1 MLLLLV
7 IAIFD
12 VHVERQTKHWLYR
25 EPLTFF
31 VRKRWLSQKK
41 LQSYSFEM
49 VIGVQITYMGCTN
62 KLVSK
67 TFCYLRWYQILA
79 WPMDNLLHMYNTH
92 YPLLHLAAPPQLSP
106 QPSHSDQPLH
116 AAQAPVNLATTNTP
130 TIPLLF
136 PPGSLLRCTLST
148 PLRTVKH
155 GWRCAIHSTPVVL
168 IVVQIVF
175 FCLIM

>member
-49 VIGVQITYMGCTN
+49 VIRVQITYMGCTN

-67 TFCYLRWYQILA
+67 TFCYLRWYTCTTHTTHSFT
-79 WPMDNLLHMYNTH
+79 LLH
-92 YPLLHLAAPPQLSP
+92 HLSFHHNHHTQISPYMRHKPRWIWPQ
-106 QPSHSDQPLH
+106 Q
-116 AAQAPVNLATTNTP
+116 